1 LFQSLFRDKKGHEY
15 PVAILKK
22 IIKKKK
28 TIFQKMN
35 DIPFLKKKSLNGPN
49 IVDPMLLPP

>member
-1 LFQSLFRDKKGHEY
+1 MNTQLLFW
-15 PVAILKK
+15 KK